1 MKAPRFDPQPRKWP
15 RQARSRATFDALLDA
30 TARILERDGY
40 AALTTNRIAERAG
53 ASVGTL
59 YEYFPDADTMVALL
73 AAREIGRVL
82 DVLESSME
90 ALHDEPFEP
99 AMRAWLGV
107 AFEELHAR
115 RALVRELMTNVPFLG
130 RLPAAKE
137 LAARL
142 AVIAATGGS
151 RRRNEVELAGMP
163 TALFLVANMVRGAF
177 LAMLLSP
184 PKGVSRE
191 VMLDD
196 LTELVLRM
204 LRGR

>member
-1 MKAPRFDPQPRKWP
+1 MKPSRYDPQPRKWP

-107 AFEELHAR
+107 G
-115 RALVRELMTNVPFLG
+115 RERFYDDPAIAIMPMGFCYPGKG
-130 RLPAAKE
+130 RSGDLPPRPECAPSTR
-137 LAARL
+137 AAR
-142 AVIAATGGS
+142 S
-151 RRRNEVELAGMP
+151 
-163 TALFLVANMVRGAF
+163 
-177 LAMLLSP
+177 
-184 PKGVSRE
+184 
-191 VMLDD
+191 
-196 LTELVLRM
+196 
-204 LRGR
+204 

>member
-1 MKAPRFDPQPRKWP
+1 MKPPRYDPQPRKWP

-115 RALVRELMTNVPFLG
+115 RALVRELTNVPFLG

-137 LAARL
+137 LAVRL
-142 AVIAATGGS
+142 VAIAATGGS
-151 RRRNEVELAGMP
+151 RRRNEVDLGGVP
-163 TALFLVANMVRGAF
+163 TALFLVAHMVRGAF

-184 PKGVSRE
+184 PKGVARE

-196 LTELVLRM
+196 LTTLVLRM